1 VANQENPVTN
11 VYKTPD
17 KAEIKRRL
25 FEIGVQALKDAGY
38 RVGRAGGGSSVRQII
53 KEGEK
58 PKLVSIR
65 TTQDRHI
72 AFPPKKGGGWR
83 TLDDVDMVVAVS
95 VDDRETPRYAW
106 VHFLP
111 GDDMRA
117 RFNRTYE
124 ARRAAGLRMPNGRGV
139 WLSLY
144 KEESSDEPRRV
155 GAGAGLV
162 NPKVAVVPLDKN
174 GGGPLPAPTPQASR
188 PVEPSD
194 RLTIAEAKRR
204 LAASLGVDESSI
216 KIFVEA

>member
-1 VANQENPVTN
+1 MTN
-11 VYKTPD
+11 VYKTPQ
-17 KAEIKRRL
+17 KAKLKRRL

-38 RVGRAGGGSSVRQII
+38 RVGRAGGGSSVRQIT
-53 KEGEK
+53 KDGEK

-65 TTQDRHI
+65 TTQDRAI

-83 TLDDVDMVVAVS
+83 TLDDMDMVIAVS

-106 VHFLP
+106 VHFLD
-111 GDDMRA
+111 GDDMRD
-117 RFNRTYE
+117 RFNRTYQ
-124 ARRAAGLRMPNGRGV
+124 ARKAAGLKMPNGRGV

-144 KEESSDEPRRV
+144 KEEASDEPRRV

-174 GGGPLPAPTPQASR
+174 GGGPPPTPPASR
-188 PVEPSD
+188 PSEQAD

-216 KIFVEA
+216 KISVEA